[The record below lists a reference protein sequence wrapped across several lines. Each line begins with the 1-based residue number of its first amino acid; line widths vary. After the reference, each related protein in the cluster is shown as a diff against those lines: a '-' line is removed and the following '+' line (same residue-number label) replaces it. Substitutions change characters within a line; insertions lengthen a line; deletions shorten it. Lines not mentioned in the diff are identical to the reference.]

1 MLAIALTALGFSL
14 VALVLTLTTLRHFD
28 RNLAAMRESLRVR
41 DKQVKDLND
50 RINELR
56 FRK

>member
-14 VALVLTLTTLRHFD
+14 VALVLTLTTLRHFA

-41 DKQVKDLND
+41 DKQVQDLSE
-50 RINELR
+50 RVNELR
-56 FRK
+56 FGK